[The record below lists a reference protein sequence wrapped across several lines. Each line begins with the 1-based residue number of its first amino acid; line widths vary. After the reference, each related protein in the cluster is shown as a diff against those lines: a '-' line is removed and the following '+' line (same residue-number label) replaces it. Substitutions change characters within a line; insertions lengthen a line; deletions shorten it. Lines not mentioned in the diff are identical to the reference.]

1 MIDLDYENSNKM
13 NYLHLATERNHTYF
27 LDVLLQHAQDSNKLE
42 ELIESRDKVGNTP
55 YHYAAMKM
63 NPKYNTY
70 NRIKSLLSNKSNID
84 STSQVFR
91 NFLNIQKRLDVT
103 YFTNS

>member
-1 MIDLDYENSNKM
+1 MRINHRFYPIAEVWGDKEATLLVQFTNTMIDLDYENSKKM

-27 LDVLLQHAQDSNKLE
+27 LDVLLQLAQDSNKLE

-63 NPKYNTY
+63 NPKYNIIERY
-70 NRIKSLLSNKSNID
+70 LFMK
-84 STSQVFR
+84 
-91 NFLNIQKRLDVT
+91 
-103 YFTNS
+103 

>member
-1 MIDLDYENSNKM
+1 MVDLDYENSNKM

-27 LDVLLQHAQDSNKLE
+27 LDVLLQLAQDSNKLE

-63 NPKYNTY
+63 NPKYN
-70 NRIKSLLSNKSNID
+70 RIISLLSNSNSD
-84 STSQVFR
+84 SISQVFR
-91 NFLNIQKRLDVT
+91 NFLKIQKRLDVT